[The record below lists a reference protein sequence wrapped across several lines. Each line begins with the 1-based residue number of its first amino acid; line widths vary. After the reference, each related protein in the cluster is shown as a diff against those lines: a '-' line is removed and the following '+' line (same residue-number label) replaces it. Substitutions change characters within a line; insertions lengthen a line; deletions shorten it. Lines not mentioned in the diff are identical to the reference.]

1 MCVVCC
7 GGPNVVDTFSPFFNI
22 QGWFLTD
29 FKSAI
34 SIALIYVTFVL
45 VGSAIMKLSFIP
57 PMSLYPIQFI
67 YNVSQ
72 IFLCAYMTIEA
83 GMIGYRNQYTFFLP
97 CNPFNA
103 AAAPTANLL
112 WLFYISKVWD
122 FWDTIFIIMNKKW
135 RQLSFLHV
143 YHHTTIFLFYWLN
156 SNVNYDGDIFVTILL
171 NGFIHTVM
179 YTYYCTYY
187 KDVTIVCLDVIY
199 ILTDSSYSRCCI
211 FNSYLYAYQG
221 ARDG

>member
-1 MCVVCC
+1 M
-7 GGPNVVDTFSPFFNI
+7 
-22 QGWFLTD
+22 
-29 FKSAI
+29 
-34 SIALIYVTFVL
+34 
-45 VGSAIMKLSFIP
+45 MKLSFIP
-57 PMSLYPIQFI
+57 PMSLYPIQFL

-83 GMIGYRNQYTFFLP
+83 GMIGYRNQYTFFAP
-97 CNPFNA
+97 CNTFNA
-103 AAAPTANLL
+103 MAAPTANLL

-156 SNVNYDGDIFVTILL
+156 ANVNYDGDIFVTILL

-179 YTYYCTYY
+179 YTYYCTYP
-187 KDVTIVCLDVIY
+187 DALFALFFH
-199 ILTDSSYSRCCI
+199 ILWHLQRFPSMCMLTHILRFFHSPLLRSH
-211 FNSYLYAYQG
+211 LYAHQG
-221 ARDG
+221 TRDG